1 MIILFLNKN
10 KQKQKIIRLKKKG
23 IIKYPLYDIIVTY
36 KNFKSKGK
44 AIEKIG
50 FFNPQ
55 NNIKSFSV
63 NNYRLSFW
71 LLKGVIINYTIR
83 KYLVKFLVN

>member
-1 MIILFLNKN
+1 MITLFLNKS

-36 KNFKSKGK
+36 KNLKNKGR

-55 NNIKSFSV
+55 NNVKFFSI
-63 NNYRLSFW
+63 NNYRLSF
-71 LLKGVIINYTIR
+71 
-83 KYLVKFLVN
+83 